1 LQPLWGRRDGALAA
15 DVVVPGGLVG
25 RAREDARL
33 VGLLA
38 RVAAG
43 DRDGLAEVYDLTC
56 SRVYGAVLGMLGEPG
71 VAGEVT
77 REIYLQ
83 IWREAAGFD
92 PARGGGLAW
101 IMGVAH
107 NRCVDRVRTVGMDA
121 AADRAAGNDTALL
134 HRLWGRAAEGRTETG
149 AGAGGGSVVG
159 RVLAGLPESQRQVL
173 GLTYF
178 AGYSQHEVAQLL
190 ELPLAEVQSQ
200 LGQALAG
207 LREGLGVG
215 T

>member
-1 LQPLWGRRDGALAA
+1 M
-15 DVVVPGGLVG
+15 G

-38 RVAAG
+38 RVASG

-83 IWREAAGFD
+83 VWGEAAGFD

-121 AADRAAGNDTALL
+121 AADRAAVNDTALPARVW
-134 HRLWGRAAEGRTETG
+134 HRAGAG

-159 RVLAGLPESQRQVL
+159 QVVAGLPESQRQVL

-178 AGYSQHEVAQLL
+178 AGYSQHQVAQLL
-190 ELPLAEVQSQ
+190 ELPLATVQSQ